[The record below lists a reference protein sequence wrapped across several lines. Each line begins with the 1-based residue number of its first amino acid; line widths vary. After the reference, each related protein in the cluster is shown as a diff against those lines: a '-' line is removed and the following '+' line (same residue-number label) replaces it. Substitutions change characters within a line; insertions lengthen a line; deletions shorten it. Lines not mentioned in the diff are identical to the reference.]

1 MKKIIIIFFAILI
14 VLLVALIGAPVFF
27 KQTLLDATKTTI
39 NKQVNAEV
47 EFSDFSLTV
56 LKSFPKVTLE
66 LKNVVITGK
75 GVFKDDTLLNA
86 KFVRSKMSL
95 SSVFNKTNRSVEEIV
110 LVKPELNL
118 AVNEKGKANWDIAKE
133 KTINTETVQKSSNS
147 KSSANGFELQLEKVN
162 LKNAKLVYDDA
173 ELNMLMEL
181 KDINADVFGKMYGSS
196 TELNVKGLVDNF
208 LLNYDGINYIANT
221 KLEIKSLLDINYE
234 TMDIS
239 ILGSELLVNR
249 LPLEISGLIQAPSD
263 TLNFDVSVKSSE
275 SGFENFLAL
284 VPQEYEKYL
293 NEIKTSGSAAIFG
306 NIKGLYFGEN
316 YPAFS
321 LSMEVI
327 NGNFRYAELTE
338 EIKNITADV
347 LISKPQGILDLTEIK
362 VKEAHAEVKNNP
374 VDLTLLV
381 NHLIS
386 DPQFDGTF
394 IGKINLNHLK
404 DALPLDSVNIS
415 GIIDANLFVKV
426 NYSAIENKEYDKIKS
441 DGIILLDNF
450 LYDSPNYTQQ
460 IFVSKG
466 QLNFTPKNINLQE
479 FNIRVG
485 QSDFNLTGQISD
497 YLNYALN
504 NGILK
509 GNLNLNSSAVNL
521 NELLRLQAKEEEQ
534 TETVA
539 EQNSDKSVETTSS
552 DTEVIAFTVPENI
565 DITFHSNIKNAIL
578 DRIPISNI
586 NGLITAQKGKLVLND
601 LSMKMLDGE
610 LKMNGSYENTTQNQP
625 LFDFG
630 FDILSF
636 NIPQMYKT
644 ISGIQKMMPVAG
656 RSYGDFSTSF
666 KMNGRLNPDFK
677 LIAPSINGL
686 GMFSTQNLRIVD
698 SPIFN
703 QIKGIL
709 KEEKLKNITIDDFK
723 ANFNVSDGNLLLK
736 PFKTKIAGQKTT
748 IYGNLSAQ
756 NLIDMRLDFN
766 IEREAFGDDIQSI
779 LNVIPGNKNISI
791 VPASVV
797 IKGPV
802 GEAEV
807 KMDLSETRK
816 TITEAT
822 KDDLQNSLNKLRNLF
837 K

>member
-1 MKKIIIIFFAILI
+1 M
-14 VLLVALIGAPVFF
+14 ALIGAPVFF